1 MLKTLKS
8 KVTLVYIG
16 LVMLIMLVAVVGF
29 LNLYRLEIA
38 VDNLMVDNYKSI
50 SAANNMISAIERQD
64 SAILIY
70 ISVNKDKGLTI
81 YSENNTAFLKWYYVE
96 TNNITE
102 KGEQQL
108 VDRLGQAYAAYSND
122 FSKLQEIRN
131 IQGEISAIAYYD
143 KVVMRDFTEVK
154 TAIKDLAVLN
164 ENSMFAA
171 KARATENTK
180 AGMRLLIVISAFAI
194 FGGYFVSTFLISRF
208 MKPFQA
214 LITSIRKVRA
224 GDMRQLVE
232 IDSNDEIGSLAKEFN
247 NMTERLTT
255 FERSTVGSLMQE
267 KNKTMAII
275 KSIGSPLIVLDA
287 NYRIQVMN
295 DACEKFFKLVEIK
308 VQGKH
313 LLEVIREGEIFD
325 LISTTIAVGGTFS
338 EKLISLRQG
347 ETPQGEDFYFN
358 LNINVIKDEGN
369 RVTGFILIFQDVTEL
384 KELERVKTD
393 FIGTVS
399 HEFKTPLTS
408 IMMANS
414 MLEKD
419 SMGVLNEDQREMVE
433 TIKEES
439 ERLQNLVMELLEIS
453 RIESGGEVYNF
464 AACDISEIFAS
475 SLKAFS
481 ETAERNKVFIHN
493 KIETGLPKVK
503 ADFEKIQWVVNNL
516 LSNALKYTGKGDTV
530 ILNATVAE
538 DSIVLSVQDT
548 GEGIPEEYIGRIF
561 DKFVRVEGRDI
572 EIRGTGLGLSVA
584 KEIVNSHGGTIQV
597 KSEVNQGSTFTFTL
611 PIYNEVK

>member
-16 LVMLIMLVAVVGF
+16 LVLLIVLVATVG
-29 LNLYRLEIA
+29 LSNLYRLEIA

-50 SAANNMISAIERQD
+50 SAANNMLSAIERQD

-70 ISVNKDKGLTI
+70 ISVNKEKGVTI
-81 YSENNTAFLKWYYVE
+81 YSENNATFLKWYYIE

-102 KGEQQL
+102 QGEDRL
-108 VDRLGQAYAAYSND
+108 VDKLGDAYMAYSKD
-122 FSKLQEIRN
+122 FSRLQEIRN
-131 IQGEISAIAYYD
+131 IQGENSAIAYYD
-143 KVVMRDFTEVK
+143 KVVMRDFTDVK
-154 TAIKDLAVLN
+154 NCIKDLANLN

-171 KARATENTK
+171 KDRATESTK
-180 AGMRLLIVISAFAI
+180 AAMRLLVIISIFAI
-194 FGGYFVSTFLISRF
+194 FGGYIVSTILIRRF
-208 MKPFQA
+208 MKPFQS
-214 LITSIRKVRA
+214 LISSIRKVRA
-224 GDMRQLVE
+224 GDLRQLVE
-232 IDSNDEIGSLAKEFN
+232 IGSNDEIGSLAKEFN
-247 NMTERLTT
+247 DMTERLITY
-255 FERSTVGSLMQE
+255 EKSTVGSLMQE
-267 KNKTMAII
+267 KNKTMAIV
-275 KSIGSPLIVLDA
+275 KSIGSPLIVLDS
-287 NYRIQVMN
+287 NYRILIMN
-295 DACEKFFKLVEIK
+295 DACEEFFKLDELK

-325 LISTTIAVGGTFS
+325 QIATTIAMGETFS
-338 EKLISLRQG
+338 EKLIQLHNA
-347 ETPQGEDFYFN
+347 ENYYFN
-358 LNINVIKDEGN
+358 LNLNVIKDEGSHI
-369 RVTGFILIFQDVTEL
+369 TGFILIFQDVTEL
-384 KELERVKTD
+384 KELERIKTD

-414 MLEKD
+414 MLRKD
-419 SMGVLNEDQREMVE
+419 SMGVLNEDQKEMVD

-453 RIESGGEVYNF
+453 KIESGGEVYDF
-464 AACDISEIFAS
+464 EECDVNEIFTS
-475 SLKAFS
+475 SLKAFM

-493 KIETGLPKVK
+493 KITDGLPKVK
-503 ADFEKIQWVVNNL
+503 ADFDKIQWVVNNL
-516 LSNALKYTGKGDTV
+516 LSNALKYTNRGDTI
-530 ILNATVAE
+530 ILNATVE
-538 DSIVLSVQDT
+538 EEFVVLSVQDT

-597 KSEVNQGSTFTFTL
+597 TSELNQGSTFTFTL
-611 PIYNEVK
+611 PIYNEVE